1 MMKVFRVE
9 HCVARCSSSF
19 RKRWSSPLIPFL
31 FFSFCFC
38 HTPLSAQVHFDVRYD
53 SVAIQING
61 KPFSVFYYGKEA
73 RKPFLHPLLT
83 ASGNAVTRGF
93 PVDPLP
99 GESTDRP
106 NHRGLTI
113 GAARVQGPESGL
125 NAGLFFW
132 GQNFNDND
140 PSNAGP
146 DRGTIAFKELT
157 GVVNGEDRGVLS
169 TVAHWI
175 SHQGQLWLIERRKM
189 TFYSKPENCRV
200 FDIDLELEAAQ
211 QVTFSDYQDSML
223 ALRLGLPFDS
233 HYGGKIVNASG
244 AVNEDGIRG
253 RRSPWVD
260 WTAELNGGEKVAVA
274 ILDHPANQNY
284 PARWQY
290 RDKGIVGV
298 GPFAGRCFAKFDP
311 TAASENAEYT
321 MKRGDKLHL
330 RYRIVIRPAGLKLEE
345 FLKEFASP

>member
-1 MMKVFRVE
+1 MKMFHAK
-9 HCVARCSSSF
+9 HCVSQCSSRPAATRSAVLLF
-19 RKRWSSPLIPFL
+19 LAFLSLCLWGSPIA
-31 FFSFCFC
+31 
-38 HTPLSAQVHFDVRYD
+38 AQVHFDVRYD
-53 SVAIQING
+53 SVVIQING
-61 KPFSVFYYGKEA
+61 KPFSVLYYGKEA

-113 GAARVQGPESGL
+113 GTARVQGPETGL

-132 GQNFNDND
+132 GQNFVDND
-140 PSNAGP
+140 PSNMGP

-169 TVAHWI
+169 MVSHWI

-189 TFYSKPENCRV
+189 TFYSKPADCRV

-211 QVTFSDYQDSML
+211 QLTFSDYQDSML

-244 AVNEDGIRG
+244 GVNEEGVRG
-253 RRSPWVD
+253 RRSTWID
-260 WTAELNGGEKVAVA
+260 WTTELNSGEKVGVA
-274 ILDHPANQNY
+274 IFDHPANLNY

-311 TAASENAEYT
+311 TAATENAEYT

-330 RYRIVIRPAGLKLEE
+330 RYRIVIHPAGLKLDN
-345 FLKEFASP
+345 FLKEFTSP